1 MDLEITD
8 LHTAGEP
15 VRIVT
20 AGYPELPGATILEKI
35 EAARKHHDALRRVM
49 MLEPRG
55 HADMFGMIPVT
66 PTAPGAA
73 IGALFIHHS
82 GYSTMSGHG
91 LIAFSRWAVESGRV
105 PMREPETR
113 FGLEL
118 PCGVVQVTCAV
129 KGNQVTSTTFDSVP
143 SFLSH
148 RDVLVEVPG
157 HGRVVLDIAYG
168 GAFYAIAPASTVG
181 LDFFASRV
189 DDMVAIA
196 RAINDAA
203 RAQVEITHPDA
214 AEFGYLFGTILTD
227 DAPTDRQSYHL
238 CVFAGN
244 QIDRSPTGGGVTARM
259 ARDFARGAIET
270 GVSRKFFGPTPVPF
284 EAVVTGPAGRSIESA
299 VTVRV
304 SGSASYLGR
313 STYISEKNDPLT
325 LGFTLPE
332 TYAELTKDYRT
343 SRS

>member
-1 MDLEITD
+1 MELEIVD

-20 AGYPELPGATILEKI
+20 GGYPDLPGKTILEKKD
-35 EAARKHHDALRRVM
+35 AALRDHDALRRVM
-49 MLEPRG
+49 MQEPRG
-55 HADMFGMIPVT
+55 HADMFGMIPVA
-66 PTAPGAA
+66 PSAPGAA

-105 PMREPETR
+105 TRTEPETR

-129 KGNQVTSTTFDSVP
+129 KDGKVTSTYFDGVP

-148 RDVLVEVPG
+148 RDVAVQVPAL
-157 HGRVVLDIAYG
+157 GRVVTLDIAYG
-168 GAFYAIAPASTVG
+168 GAFYAILPASSVG
-181 LDFFASRV
+181 FDFFAAPV
-189 DDMVAIA
+189 DDMVAAA

-203 RAQVEITHPDA
+203 RAQVKITHPDA

-227 DAPTDRQSYHL
+227 DAPTDRATYHL

-259 ARDFARGAIET
+259 ARDYARGTIQA
-270 GVSRKFFGPTPVPF
+270 GVSRKFYGPTPVPF
-284 EAVVTGPAGRSIESA
+284 EATVMGPASGAVKDA
-299 VTVRV
+299 VTIRV
-304 SGSASYLGR
+304 AGSASFLGR
-313 STYISEKNDPLT
+313 STFVIDESDPLT
-325 LGFTLPE
+325 NGFTLPA
-332 TYAELTKDYRT
+332 TYGELAGKR
-343 SRS
+343 

>member
-1 MDLEITD
+1 MSLEITD

-20 AGYPELPGATILEKI
+20 GGYPDLPGATILEKI
-35 EAARKHHDALRRVM
+35 EAARKDHDVLRRIM
-49 MLEPRG
+49 MQEPRG
-55 HADMFGMIPVT
+55 HADMFGMIPVKSSV
-66 PTAPGAA
+66 PNAA

-118 PCGVVQVTCAV
+118 PCGVVQVTCTV
-129 KGNQVTSTTFDSVP
+129 KDAKVVATTFDGVP

-148 RDVLVEVPG
+148 RDVAIDVPG
-157 HGRVVLDIAYG
+157 RGRVSLDIAYG
-168 GAFYAIAPASTVG
+168 GAFYAILPAAAVG
-181 LDFFASRV
+181 FNFFASRV
-189 DDMVAIA
+189 EDMVAAA

-203 RAQVEITHPDA
+203 RKQVKITHPDA
-214 AEFGYLFGTILTD
+214 DEFGYLFGTILTD
-227 DAPTDRQSYHL
+227 DAPPDRPTYHL

-259 ARDFARGAIET
+259 ARDFARGAIKI
-270 GVSRKFFGPTPVPF
+270 GVARKFYGPTPVPF
-284 EAVVTGPAGRSIESA
+284 EASVIGPAVGSVEGA

-304 SGSASYLGR
+304 SGSASYVGR
-313 STYISEKNDPLT
+313 STYITEESDPLT
-325 LGFTLPE
+325 HGFTLPE
-332 TYAELTKDYRT
+332 TYAELMKYC
-343 SRS
+343 

>member
-1 MDLEITD
+1 MELEITD

-20 AGYPELPGATILEKI
+20 GGYPDLPGATILEKI
-35 EAARKHHDALRRVM
+35 EAARRDHDVLRRVM
-49 MLEPRG
+49 MQEPRG
-55 HADMFGMIPVT
+55 HADMFGMIPVK
-66 PTAPGAA
+66 PSAPGAA

-105 PMREPETR
+105 PMTEPETR

-118 PCGVVQVTCAV
+118 PCGVVRVTCAV
-129 KGNQVTSTTFDSVP
+129 EKGKVVATAFDSVP

-148 RDVLVEVPG
+148 RDEVIEVPG
-157 HGRVVLDIAYG
+157 RGQVTLDIAYG
-168 GAFYAIAPASTVG
+168 GAFYAILPVSSLGFDLFAAPVEE
-181 LDFFASRV
+181 
-189 DDMVAIA
+189 MVATA

-203 RAQVEITHPDA
+203 RAQVTISHPDA
-214 AEFGYLFGTILTD
+214 TEFGYLFGTMLTD
-227 DAPTDRQSYHL
+227 DAPTDRPSYHL

-259 ARDFARGAIET
+259 ARDFARGRIET
-270 GVSRKFFGPTPVPF
+270 GVARKFYGPTPVPF
-284 EAVVTGPAGRSIESA
+284 EATVIGPVAGAVKDA

-313 STYISEKNDPLT
+313 STYIVEENDPLRH
-325 LGFTLPE
+325 GFSLPE
-332 TYAELTKDYRT
+332 TYADLVT
-343 SRS
+343 